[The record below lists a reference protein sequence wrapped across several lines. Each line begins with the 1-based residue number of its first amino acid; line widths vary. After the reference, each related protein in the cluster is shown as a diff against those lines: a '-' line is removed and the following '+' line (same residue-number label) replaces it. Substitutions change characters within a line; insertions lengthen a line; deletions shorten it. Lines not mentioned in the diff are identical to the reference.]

1 MIKSSVCLL
10 LLGILGACICGGRT
24 SECNG
29 NAKISLLTSIHD
41 DSTCTMTSSRGV
53 IMSEAAKMFI
63 ETHNSKNNNLKIDL
77 NVLDTCGTV
86 TGSTTAAMKAL
97 SSNSCLHP
105 PYYLGLIGPESAMN
119 IDAVQKITSI
129 LNVPHIVNINSISS
143 PYLHYL
149 HEETDAYIVQGILE
163 MIEVLGWK
171 SFTLAT
177 PKYNSNS
184 NKDDDIQVIA
194 KKVTKAAISRGLC
207 VMIHEE
213 NDDDFTSRIIYIGKP
228 PKSFFKNLDATVVI
242 ASEGNLKNYIDKIDY
257 QHAIILL
264 EDSRN
269 DIIGI
274 ESRVENSKLWNNN
287 NNNQN
292 IDKFDTEEMR
302 EVRWMKDAVEI
313 YTKSYDLLCKKKKC
327 SSEVN
332 HAEWNTLVRN
342 VVSTKN
348 AQLQIATRTID
359 IYLQVKNGVLDKLGE
374 IKVKKNEAVVDW
386 ADDHDSN
393 NNSDDDDDDDSIIPE
408 SLKNVL
414 SSGNDRTNDC
424 ATSVKNFKTRNGN
437 KNNHKN
443 HKINNNNN
451 DDDDDDDDD
460 DEISRVL
467 YADDEDYEFWT
478 VVAVVSG
485 IGVSMF
491 TIGIL
496 AVYVVYNNI
505 RGPRSPKHKGGR
517 RYSGNGSVI
526 RRVNSEREL
535 QIVTQTPQHHPHR
548 NQQPRTNQRRNSNN
562 SIGSVISDRSV

>member
-1 MIKSSVCLL
+1 MKKSSVCLL

-105 PYYLGLIGPESAMN
+105 PYYLGLIGPESAIN

-129 LNVPHIVNINSISS
+129 LNVPQIVNINSMSS
-143 PYLHYL
+143 PYLHHL

-163 MIEVLGWK
+163 MIEALGWK

-177 PKYNSNS
+177 PKYNSN
-184 NKDDDIQVIA
+184 NHKDDDIQVIA

-213 NDDDFTSRIIYIGKP
+213 DDDDFTSRIIYIGKP

-269 DIIGI
+269 DVIGI
-274 ESRVENSKLWNNN
+274 ESRVENSKLWN

-374 IKVKKNEAVVDW
+374 IKVKKNEAIIDW
-386 ADDHDSN
+386 VDDHDSN
-393 NNSDDDDDDDSIIPE
+393 NNSDDDDDNIIPE

-443 HKINNNNN
+443 QKIVNNNN
-451 DDDDDDDDD
+451 DDDDDDDD

-496 AVYVVYNNI
+496 AVYVVFSNI

-535 QIVTQTPQHHPHR
+535 QIVTQTPQHHHH
-548 NQQPRTNQRRNSNN
+548 QQPRTNQRRNSNN